1 MKIQALPPSTQY
13 LASILSG
20 LEIHMKNLKIVCAFA
35 LLCIFFSGAPTLA
48 NEQDI
53 LDKPRFNIDGERL
66 IFNGDVER
74 DEYDGI
80 DHVDAQELRKL
91 LRDNPNIKI
100 LEINSDGGVGP
111 AALEM
116 AVAVT
121 DSGIDTLVTEN
132 CVSACTLIFLAG
144 ENRTLARGARLGFH
158 SGSWARDTMKDYYDE
173 MREANGWL
181 DEFAFASWAY
191 EEGVRDFNKNLEFMV
206 SRGVEIQFIIRI
218 SYVNF
223 YDVWYPTRDELVK
236 FGVIHHPE

>member
-1 MKIQALPPSTQY
+1 MKMQVSPPSRQY
-13 LASILSG
+13 LTSIPSSF
-20 LEIHMKNLKIVCAFA
+20 EIYMKNLRIA
-35 LLCIFFSGAPTLA
+35 CILTFLSPLFSGTPTLA
-48 NEQDI
+48 NDLDI
-53 LDKPRFNIDGERL
+53 FDKLRFNIDGERL

-74 DEYDGI
+74 DGYDGI
-80 DHVDAQELRKL
+80 DTVDARELRKL
-91 LRDNPNIKI
+91 LRDYPNIKI
-100 LEINSDGGVGP
+100 LEINSDGGAGP

-158 SGSWARDTMKDYYDE
+158 SGSWARNNMKDYYDE

-191 EEGVRDFNKNLEFMV
+191 EEGVRDFNKHLEFMV
-206 SRGVEIQFIIRI
+206 SKGVDIQFIIRI
-218 SYVNF
+218 AYVNF

>member
-1 MKIQALPPSTQY
+1 MKIQAPPSSIQY
-13 LASILSG
+13 ITSILLGFGVYIKKLRSECI
-20 LEIHMKNLKIVCAFA
+20 LAFLC
-35 LLCIFFSGAPTLA
+35 LLFPAAPTLA
-48 NEQDI
+48 DEQDV
-53 LDKPRFNIDGERL
+53 LDKPRFNINGEHL

-74 DEYDGI
+74 DGYDGI
-80 DHVDAQELRKL
+80 DYADAQELRKL
-91 LRDNPNIKI
+91 LRDNPNIKF
-100 LEINSDGGVGP
+100 LELNSDGGVGP

-116 AVAVT
+116 AVVVK
-121 DSGIDTLVTEN
+121 DSGLDTLVTEN

-158 SGSWARDTMKDYYDE
+158 SGSWARDNMKDYYDE

-191 EEGVRDFNKNLEFMV
+191 EEGVRDFNKHLEFMV
-206 SRGVEIQFIIRI
+206 ARGVDVQFIIRI
-218 SYVNF
+218 AYVNF